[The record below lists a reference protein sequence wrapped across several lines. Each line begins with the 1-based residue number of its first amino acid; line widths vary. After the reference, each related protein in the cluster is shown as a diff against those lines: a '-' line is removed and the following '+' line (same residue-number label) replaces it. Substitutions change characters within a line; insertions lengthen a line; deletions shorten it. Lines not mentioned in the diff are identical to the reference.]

1 MSTSDHSLFALSSMT
16 IACALAFGTF
26 TAQAADTQQSTKP
39 IHELSKVTVEDVVEN
54 NGISALSVYD
64 LEMRPNRTGTVTD
77 ALRSESF
84 IQFDRG
90 SRNGSFG
97 AEMTPPQIS
106 IRGAHHYENNFT
118 VNGLSNNSL
127 LNPGGWKGNSG
138 QNEIPTGDAQGIL
151 LDPDL
156 LDNVKVYTE
165 NVSAEFGDFT
175 GGLIDARIRDARSD
189 RWHVK
194 TWVNHTRDSWARQ
207 HWTDAQKAS
216 PDFEYPTNQ
225 SGMQREFKRTNA
237 GVTMDGPLV
246 DGKLN
251 ALFSYEKSR
260 SSTPVYVTRSP
271 EGREKST
278 RDMDSFIARLNTDPS
293 NDFYVAGTLIYSP
306 YDYVSY
312 AANVDNNRYEQHGGG
327 WNFSLNTRANLSFG
341 TWSNDFGFNTT
352 ELSRDVAANQYTW
365 LDHPENYLP
374 GGQNAT
380 HSEGGQGDYDM
391 DQDQYTFKSVLALN
405 PLYLA
410 ETSHNIRLGAEVV
423 HTAASSKT
431 GGFSVFNTPV
441 PIDPDVSGERADGVI
456 SGEQAAT
463 VRNVQPGF
471 SRDTDF
477 TTVSAF
483 VEDSMKIDRFTIRPG
498 VRVSYDDITENVNI
512 APRFL
517 ANADLL
523 NDGRF
528 NVNVGFNRYYG
539 GQVLTYA
546 LNAAGKY
553 AQYARDPNTSL
564 DWGTPSG
571 GSLTLN
577 HLGDVDTPYADE
589 IVLGA
594 SANIADT
601 LYKVV
606 AVKRDHKDQLRL
618 KNVDGHYEMGN
629 HGKAKYEGITF
640 ALEKKFDF
648 GSFGRHSSEFGVT
661 WSDTKTNTVAW
672 ANAWA
677 DYNQWGNRFGVHDVN
692 PDYVYYDGKLTNFE
706 DLPANNFNA
715 EWVITYAHNASF
727 MDNRLRANLFVRW
740 ESETD
745 RISKSRRKVNDEW
758 FWDLQ
763 SHGEES
769 TFNADLSLAYDLIKQ
784 SNSTLTVTVETLN
797 LFDNKNLCDN
807 DIAVDDSKAR
817 YSMGRQFFLGLSYEY

>member
-1 MSTSDHSLFALSSMT
+1 MSTSDQSLFALSTMT
-16 IACALAFGTF
+16 VACALAFGTL
-26 TAQAADTQQSTKP
+26 TAQAADVNEQP
-39 IHELSKVTVEDVVEN
+39 IHELGKVTVEDVVEK
-54 NGISALSVYD
+54 NGVTALSVYD
-64 LEMRPNRTGTVTD
+64 LEMRPNRTGTITD

-90 SRNGSFG
+90 SRNGGFG

-118 VNGLSNNSL
+118 INGLSNNSL
-127 LNPGGWKGNSG
+127 LNPGGWKGDSG

-194 TWVNHTRDSWARQ
+194 TWVNHTRDAWAKQ

-216 PDFEYPTNQ
+216 PEFEYPTNQ

-251 ALFSYEKSR
+251 ALFSYEKSH
-260 SSTPVYVTRSP
+260 SSTPVYTTSSP

-278 RDMDSFIARLNTDPS
+278 RDMDSFIARLNTDPN
-293 NDFYVAGTLIYSP
+293 NDFYMAGTLIYSP
-306 YDYVSY
+306 YEYVSY
-312 AANVDNNRYEQHGGG
+312 AANVDDNRYEQHGGG

-341 TWSNDFGFNTT
+341 TWTNDIGFNTT
-352 ELSRDVAANQYTW
+352 EISRDVAANQYTW
-365 LDHPENYLP
+365 LDQP
-374 GGQNAT
+374 GTSTAT

-391 DQDQYTFKSVLALN
+391 DQDQYSFKSVLTLD
-405 PLYLA
+405 PLFLA
-410 ETSHNIRLGAEVV
+410 ETSHSIRVGAEII
-423 HTAASSKT
+423 HTEAESET
-431 GGFSVFNTPV
+431 GGFSNFRDPK
-441 PIDPDVSGERADGVI
+441 PISPDVTGNRVDGVI

-483 VEDSMKIDRFTIRPG
+483 VEDSIKVERFTVRPG
-498 VRVSYDDITENVNI
+498 VRVSYDDITENVNV

-517 ANADLL
+517 VNADVL

-528 NVNVGFNRYYG
+528 NVNLGLNRYYG
-539 GQVLTYA
+539 GQILTYA

-553 AQYARDPNTSL
+553 TIYNRDPNVSL
-564 DWGTPSG
+564 DWGNPTEG

-577 HLGDVDTPYADE
+577 QLGELDTPYSDE

-601 LYKVV
+601 LYKIV

-618 KNVDGHYEMGN
+618 KNVNGHYEMGN
-629 HGKAKYEGITF
+629 HGRAKYEGVTF
-640 ALEKKFDF
+640 AVEKKFDF
-648 GSFGRHSSEFGVT
+648 GALGTHSSEFGVT

-677 DYNQWGNRFGVHDVN
+677 DNNQWGNRFGVHDVN

-745 RISKSRRKVNDEW
+745 RISKSRKKVGNEW

-784 SNSTLTVTVETLN
+784 ANSTLTVTVETLN

-807 DIAVDDSKAR
+807 NIYTDDSKAR